1 MSGDDKKQALYR
13 SCRAK
18 GPIAYPLKIS
28 QPELPSPSLLDRV
41 QNRPDVEGNLRL
53 LRKQRTKERGNA
65 VYIPPQSK
73 ASLQAA
79 DSARFP
85 LMERVKEFLKGD
97 QKVFLLL
104 GDSGSGK
111 STFNRELEFELWQS
125 YKKTGSIP
133 LHINLPAIDKPEHD
147 MIAKQLRKAE
157 FTEPQIREMKHYRRF
172 IVICDGYDESQ
183 QTHNLYKS
191 NRLNEAGEW
200 NAQMVISCRSEY
212 VGAEYKDRFQPGD
225 RNRQSDSTLFQ
236 EAVITPFSWDQV
248 QDYIQQYVNL
258 HQPLWQV
265 RDYKQALDLIPSLKE
280 LVRNPFLMTLS
291 LEVLPRMVDP
301 GLHLSEA
308 RVTRVGLYD
317 HFVEQWLERG
327 KKRLGEKDMSPQAR
341 AAFESL
347 NDEGFTRNGIEY
359 LKKLAIS
366 IYREQAGLPIV
377 EYSRFVDEGSWK
389 DVFFGRDDK
398 QLLREACP
406 LKRNGNQHRFIHRSI
421 LEYGLARAV
430 YDPQDRRMRGKSE
443 LLLGRRGSASSVLSF
458 ELEGPSGEQATTF
471 EQEPDLSSP
480 LVWRSFV
487 NDHSLLQFLEERV
500 QQEPAFKAQ
509 LLTYIE
515 HSKKDKKWR
524 KAAANAITILVRSGE
539 QFIGADLRNVRIPGA
554 DLSYGVFDSAQLQNA
569 DLRKVNLRGVW
580 LRQTDLSG
588 AQMTG
593 VQFGELPYLSEDNSV
608 RSCAYSPDGKSFAV
622 GFYNGNISVYS
633 TSNWERSRKLSG
645 HGEPVR
651 RIMYSPRGDQLAS
664 ASQDRTVRL
673 WDAITGL
680 QIHVLKDHTLYVHG
694 VAYSPKGD
702 LIASGSDDKS
712 VRIWDVVTGDC
723 RRVFSGHTRGV
734 LSVAYSPN
742 GNQVASSSADFT
754 VRLWSLETGSCSR
767 ILSSHTDKVWEVAYS
782 PSGDQLASVSAD
794 QTVQLYDA
802 ETGERIHVL
811 RGHSSTVYS
820 VFYSPKGDYVAS
832 GSLDGTVRL
841 WDAETGAN
849 RQTLTGHNDVVT
861 VVAYSPKGDQVASG
875 SFDKTL
881 RLWDVSADSFR
892 CASHGH
898 SAGVV
903 TIKCSPKGDRIASG
917 SMDRT
922 IRLWDAETGTCRR
935 TFIGHTDTVFSV
947 AYSPQGDLIASGG
960 ADRSVRL
967 WRVESGDCQHILTGH
982 THWVNCVT
990 LSPEGDMVASA
1001 SEDNTVWLWDVLDGG
1016 FLRTLGGHTEG
1027 VMSVTFSSNGAQ
1039 IATGSKD
1046 KTVRLWKVVTG
1057 ECQKVLR
1064 GHNNW
1069 IRDVVYSPQ
1078 GEQLASASVDKTV
1091 RIWDVQ
1097 TGECR
1102 LTLTGHTHWI
1112 MGVTYSA
1119 NGKMLASGGWD
1130 KTVRLWDISTG
1141 ECQAVVQNFQNP
1153 IRCIAWSN
1161 TSDTSYLITGGG
1173 DGSVLKWQVMEE
1185 DQCRVQLRWGASNG
1199 ALTMTGAS
1207 IHGARG
1213 LTVLNKQLLKQRG
1226 ATGEPENL
1234 FREAGKRI
1242 ITMSSV
1248 VSNFRKASEGT
1259 LVGSPLATSPSTE
1272 PYEQKQ
1278 PEQSEESISPRDV

>member
-1 MSGDDKKQALYR
+1 
-13 SCRAK
+13 
-18 GPIAYPLKIS
+18 
-28 QPELPSPSLLDRV
+28 
-41 QNRPDVEGNLRL
+41 
-53 LRKQRTKERGNA
+53 
-65 VYIPPQSK
+65 
-73 ASLQAA
+73 
-79 DSARFP
+79 
-85 LMERVKEFLKGD
+85 
-97 QKVFLLL
+97 
-104 GDSGSGK
+104 
-111 STFNRELEFELWQS
+111 
-125 YKKTGSIP
+125 
-133 LHINLPAIDKPEHD
+133 

-200 NAQMVISCRSEY
+200 NAQMVISCRTEY

-225 RNRQSDSTLFQ
+225 RNRRSDSTLFQ

-248 QDYIQQYVNL
+248 QEYIQQYVNL

-265 RDYKQALDLIPSLKE
+265 SDYKRALDLIPSLKE

-301 GLHLSEA
+301 GPDLSEA

-421 LEYGLARAV
+421 LEYGLARA
-430 YDPQDRRMRGKSE
+430 GKSE

-500 QQEPAFKAQ
+500 QQEPAFKVQ

-539 QFIGADLRNVRIPGA
+539 QFIGADLRGVRIPGA
-554 DLSYGVFDSAQLQNA
+554 DLGYGVFDSAQLQNA

-673 WDAITGL
+673 WDANTGL

-754 VRLWSLETGSCSR
+754 VRLWNLETGLCSR
-767 ILSSHTDKVWEVAYS
+767 ILSSHSDKVWEVAFS

-841 WDAETGAN
+841 WDPETGAN

-861 VVAYSPKGDQVASG
+861 VVTYSPKGDQVASG

-903 TIKCSPKGDRIASG
+903 TIKCSPRGDRIASG

-960 ADRSVRL
+960 ADRSVRV
-967 WRVESGDCQHILTGH
+967 WRVESGDCLHILTGH

-1001 SEDNTVWLWDVLDGG
+1001 IWLWDVQDGG

-1046 KTVRLWKVVTG
+1046 KTV
-1057 ECQKVLR
+1057 CQKVLR

-1102 LTLTGHTHWI
+1102 LTLT
-1112 MGVTYSA
+1112 VTYSA

-1130 KTVRLWDISTG
+1130 KTMRLWDISTG
-1141 ECQAVVQNFQNP
+1141 ECQAVNP

-1173 DGSVLKWQVMEE
+1173 DGSWQVMEEE

-1199 ALTMTGAS
+1199 ASIQGA
-1207 IHGARG
+1207 
-1213 LTVLNKQLLKQRG
+1213 LLNKQLLKQRG

-1242 ITMSSV
+1242 ITM
-1248 VSNFRKASEGT
+1248 KASEGT
-1259 LVGSPLATSPSTE
+1259 LVGSPLVIKPCQQE
-1272 PYEQKQ
+1272 Q